1 MQLNPYGQ
9 DAVRLAVELVTSPPA
24 TPGDLE
30 ARCVTAGLV
39 VDRPATETDLAATH
53 RLLDEWCAI
62 VDATEPA
69 VRAGLLND
77 LLAAST
83 AHPRLTDHAD
93 GWHLHY
99 RGDHL
104 PLAGVLRALVATGTA
119 LHLVGRGMDRLGRC
133 TRQDCAQVYA
143 DTSRGG
149 RQRYCTPACANR
161 DAVRRHRSRRAAKPR
176 SRNRTA

>member
-69 VRAGLLND
+69 VRPAQRPARRIDG
-77 LLAAST
+77 
-83 AHPRLTDHAD
+83 HPRLTDHAD
-93 GWHLHY
+93 G
-99 RGDHL
+99 
-104 PLAGVLRALVATGTA
+104 
-119 LHLVGRGMDRLGRC
+119 
-133 TRQDCAQVYA
+133 
-143 DTSRGG
+143 
-149 RQRYCTPACANR
+149 
-161 DAVRRHRSRRAAKPR
+161 
-176 SRNRTA
+176 